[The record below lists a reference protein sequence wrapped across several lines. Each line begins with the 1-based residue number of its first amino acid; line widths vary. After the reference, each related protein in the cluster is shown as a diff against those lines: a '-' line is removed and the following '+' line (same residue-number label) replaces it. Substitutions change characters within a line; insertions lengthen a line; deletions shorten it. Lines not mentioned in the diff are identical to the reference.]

1 MLHWFRASRTGH
13 TDSREAGGK
22 YMDIEVSLTGELD
35 TDQIAEYVKDN
46 LDYSDLARE
55 VVDSWEFSRAVEDA
69 CQEAISD
76 AGDTDTVRELVD
88 KVERLEA
95 FVDALSTW
103 FMESSALIK
112 NTIKAREKQAVA
124 DYIKANTPQETS
136 PTV

>member
-1 MLHWFRASRTGH
+1 
-13 TDSREAGGK
+13 
-22 YMDIEVSLTGELD
+22 MDIEVSLTGELD
-35 TDQIAEYVKDN
+35 TDQIAEYVKEN

-88 KVERLEA
+88 KVDKLEA

-124 DYIKANTPQETS
+124 EYIKANTPQETS